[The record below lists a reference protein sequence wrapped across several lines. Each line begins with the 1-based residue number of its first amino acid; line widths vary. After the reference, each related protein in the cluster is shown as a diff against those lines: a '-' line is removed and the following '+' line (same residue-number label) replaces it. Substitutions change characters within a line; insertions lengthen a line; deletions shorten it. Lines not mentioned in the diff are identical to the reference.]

1 MIFIKSLS
9 PIFNILRSQCRFM
22 KLNIWLYYS
31 ILIIFLVS
39 CKKKDST
46 VTDPNNSPIEYTYN
60 QSYSNAPIIFSD
72 FTKNISDNDL
82 NTKQFLK
89 PLWTTMGSVFN
100 LQDSKKSNSWVGITV
115 PIVNDFNN
123 DGYQDLFI
131 SFMGS
136 ENESIPFKLFLYDLV
151 EKKLLDKSNLIN
163 ENIGQSF
170 NRRAMCADLN
180 GDKILDFV
188 CVSHPEAVN
197 MDLSYFDIILS
208 EGGKWKQKRIKVV
221 SRFKGEGYYHG
232 FALGDLDN
240 DGDVDIVTSMW
251 HNPSQGI
258 TSYMNDSKGNFVEKK
273 AIVLSGDNL
282 LDETMSFTQE
292 LSDINNDN
300 CLDLIYWGTLNT
312 YIKFGNCDGT
322 FGGSYL
328 KLNQRFSW
336 DYKFTDLNQDG
347 LKDLVI
353 FYSENERKIVL
364 YQNVGT
370 STKPSFSKTKEIPVN
385 FYTSYIDLKD
395 LNNDGKIDILP
406 MKFLDGNIDQNFT
419 DGKTVGFFPNNEI
432 LLGQGGFNFQ
442 PKNYPILTP
451 IEAIK
456 FDLTSKKLQWTT
468 THLTNVDNP
477 FQIPMTYQNLRGEI
491 KDWIIYLSSSPIV
504 NPSSSQVKKLSV
516 PMNQIEKDAIGNNT
530 FNYLY
535 AIQNELLPI
544 TYIRVSYIDSNG
556 LESNLSYEIKIERK

>member
-1 MIFIKSLS
+1 MRFISIFFFSS
-9 PIFNILRSQCRFM
+9 
-22 KLNIWLYYS
+22 
-31 ILIIFLVS
+31 LIILSFA
-39 CKKKDST
+39 CKK
-46 VTDPNNSPIEYTYN
+46 NSPEVTSQTKLPIEHTYS
-60 QSYSNAPIIFSD
+60 QSYSSSPMIFAD
-72 FTKNISDNDL
+72 FAKNTLADDL

-89 PLWTTMGSVFN
+89 PLWTTMSSVFN
-100 LQDSKKSNSWVGITV
+100 LEASKKSNSWIGITV

-123 DGYQDLFI
+123 DGYQDLFL

-136 ENESIPFKLFLYDLV
+136 ENESIPFKLFLYDIV
-151 EKKLLDKSNLIN
+151 EKKLVDKSNLIS

-170 NRRAMCADLN
+170 NRRAMSADLN

-188 CVSHPEAVN
+188 CVSHPEAGS

-232 FALGDLDN
+232 FALGDIDN
-240 DGDVDIVTSMW
+240 DDDVDIVTSMW

-258 TSYMNDSKGNFVEKK
+258 TSYMNDGKGNFVEKK
-273 AIVLSGDNL
+273 AIILSGDNL
-282 LDETMSFTQE
+282 LEENMSFTQE

-336 DYKFTDLNQDG
+336 DYKFIDLNQDG

-364 YQNVGT
+364 YQNIGT
-370 STKPSFSKTKEIPVN
+370 STKPSFSKINEILVN
-385 FYTSYIDLKD
+385 FYTSYIDIKD
-395 LNNDGKIDILP
+395 LNNDGKMDIVP
-406 MKFLDGNIDQNFT
+406 MIFFDGNVDQNFT
-419 DGKTVGFFPNNEI
+419 DGKTSGFFPKNQI

-442 PKNYPILTP
+442 AKNYPILTP
-451 IEAIK
+451 IESIN
-456 FDLTSKKLQWTT
+456 LNSTSKKLQWTA
-468 THLTNVDNP
+468 THLTDVDNP
-477 FQIPMTYQNLRGEI
+477 FQNPMSFQNLRGEI
-491 KDWIIYLSSSPIV
+491 KEWIIYLSSTSIA
-504 NPSSSQVKKLSV
+504 NPSSSQVKKITV
-516 PMNQIEKDAIGNNT
+516 PMNSIEKESIGNNT
-530 FNYLY
+530 FNYFFP
-535 AIQNELLPI
+535 IQSELLPV
-544 TYIRVSYIDSNG
+544 TYIRVGYVDSNG
-556 LESNLSYEIKIERK
+556 IENNLSYEIKIDRK